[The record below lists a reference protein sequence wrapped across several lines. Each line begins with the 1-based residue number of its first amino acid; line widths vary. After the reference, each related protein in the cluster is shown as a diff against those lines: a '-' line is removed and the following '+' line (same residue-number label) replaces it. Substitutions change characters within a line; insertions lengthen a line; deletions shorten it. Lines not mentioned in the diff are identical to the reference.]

1 LPLTRPQAGGF
12 VAEWRVHYFYF
23 PPTTPLTIK
32 GTILMAAITAAA
44 VMALREK
51 TGLPMMECKKALTE
65 CGGDTDQAVEWLRK
79 QGIKTQALRADR
91 ETSMGRLAV
100 FTDLEKGVGAM
111 IELKCESAPVA
122 NGPEFQALANDMA
135 KTLALGPG
143 AASPDELLAQKST
156 DHPEKTLN
164 ELKDDLFN
172 RMREVFELSRIC
184 RIDSP
189 CGGYAHHDG
198 SKAAIV
204 AVSGNA
210 TGSQAAEVAKDIA
223 MHIVALSPQAIAKED
238 LDQEVVNKE
247 REILT
252 EAARKEGKPEN
263 IIEKMIDGRLRNFFS
278 QCVLLEQPF
287 VKDDK
292 QTVGK
297 LAKGAGLEVKQM
309 ENWKLGG

>member
-1 LPLTRPQAGGF
+1 
-12 VAEWRVHYFYF
+12 
-23 PPTTPLTIK
+23 
-32 GTILMAAITAAA
+32 MAAITAAA

-65 CGGDTDQAVEWLRK
+65 CGGDTEQAVDWLRK
-79 QGIKTQALRADR
+79 QGVKTQAMRADR
-91 ETSMGRLAV
+91 ETSMGRLAIY
-100 FTDLEKGVGAM
+100 TDLEKGVGAL

-122 NGPEFQALANDMA
+122 GSPDFKDFVNDIA

-143 AASPDELLAQKST
+143 AASPEELLDHKSQA
-156 DHPEKTLN
+156 HPDKTLR

-184 RIDSP
+184 RIDAP

-198 SKAAIV
+198 SKAALVEI
-204 AVSGNA
+204 SGET
-210 TGSQAAEVAKDIA
+210 TGPTAAEVAKDVA
-223 MHIVALSPQAIAKED
+223 MHIVALSPQAIVKED
-238 LDQEVVNKE
+238 LDQTVVDKE

-252 EAARKEGKPEN
+252 EAARQEGKPDN
-263 IIEKMIDGRLRNFFS
+263 IIQKMIEGRLRNFFS

-297 LAKGAGLEVKQM
+297 LLKSAGLDVKRM
-309 ENWKLGG
+309 EHWKIGSGD

>member
-1 LPLTRPQAGGF
+1 
-12 VAEWRVHYFYF
+12 
-23 PPTTPLTIK
+23 
-32 GTILMAAITAAA
+32 MAAITAAA

-100 FTDLEKGVGAM
+100 F
-111 IELKCESAPVA
+111 
-122 NGPEFQALANDMA
+122 
-135 KTLALGPG
+135 
-143 AASPDELLAQKST
+143 PDELLAQKST

-309 ENWKLGG
+309 EHWKLGG

>member
-1 LPLTRPQAGGF
+1 
-12 VAEWRVHYFYF
+12 
-23 PPTTPLTIK
+23 
-32 GTILMAAITAAA
+32 MAAITAAA

-51 TGLPMMECKKALTE
+51 TGLPMMECKKALSE
-65 CGGDTDQAVEWLRK
+65 CGGDTEQAVEWLRK

-100 FTDLEKGVGAM
+100 YTNLEKGVGTI

-122 NGPEFQALANDMA
+122 GSPDFKDLANDLA

-143 AASPDELLAQKST
+143 AATADELLAQKSQE
-156 DHPEKTLN
+156 HPEKTLG

-184 RIDSP
+184 RIDAP

-198 SKAAIV
+198 SKAALVEIAGKV
-204 AVSGNA
+204 
-210 TGSQAAEVAKDIA
+210 TGPDAAEVAKDVA
-223 MHIVALSPQAIAKED
+223 MHIVALSPKAISKDD
-238 LDQEVVNKE
+238 LDQDAVEKE

-263 IIEKMIDGRLRNFFS
+263 IIQKMIEGRLRNFFS
-278 QCVLLEQPF
+278 ECVLLEQPF

-292 QTVGK
+292 QRVGK
-297 LAKGAGLEVKQM
+297 LIEAAGLDIKRM
-309 ENWKLGG
+309 ENWKVGG

>member
-1 LPLTRPQAGGF
+1 
-12 VAEWRVHYFYF
+12 
-23 PPTTPLTIK
+23 
-32 GTILMAAITAAA
+32 MAAITAAA

-65 CGGDTDQAVEWLRK
+65 CGGDTEQAVDWLRK
-79 QGIKTQALRADR
+79 QGVKTQAMRADR
-91 ETSMGRLAV
+91 ETSMGRLAIY
-100 FTDLEKGVGAM
+100 TDLEKGVGAL

-122 NGPEFQALANDMA
+122 GSPGFKDFVNDIA

-143 AASPDELLAQKST
+143 AASPEELLDQKSQA
-156 DHPEKTLN
+156 HPDKTLR

-184 RIDSP
+184 RIDAP

-198 SKAAIV
+198 SKAALVEI
-204 AVSGNA
+204 SGET
-210 TGSQAAEVAKDIA
+210 TGSTAAEVAKDVA
-223 MHIVALSPQAIAKED
+223 MHIVALSPQAIVKED
-238 LDQEVVNKE
+238 LDQTVVDKE

-252 EAARKEGKPEN
+252 EAARQEGKPDN
-263 IIEKMIDGRLRNFFS
+263 IIQKMIEGRLRNFFS

-292 QTVGK
+292 QSVGK
-297 LAKGAGLEVKQM
+297 LVKSAGLKVKRM
-309 ENWKLGG
+309 EHWKIGSGD